1 MIYNILNNEN
11 IMNATAN
18 VTANVTATAPGVGFT
33 GAELDMLSLGF
44 GAMILMFIAMA
55 MD

>member
-1 MIYNILNNEN
+1 MIYNILDNEN

-18 VTANVTATAPGVGFT
+18 VTATATGVGFT
-33 GAELDMLSLGF
+33 GAEIDMLTLGA
-44 GAMILMFIAMA
+44 GAMLLFFIAMA

>member
-1 MIYNILNNEN
+1 MIYNILDNEN

-33 GAELDMLSLGF
+33 GAEVEMLTLGV
-44 GAMILMFIAMA
+44 GAMLLFFVAMT